1 MAIAGISS
9 SQVYVPPPRVPAAAA
24 DSAAQQQA
32 ANALQSQSS
41 RDTAGVPASDLS
53 GPAGVQDAL
62 GRVAGAQGAVQSQAK
77 TSQDQ
82 IQNAPTNSSPLT
94 AAVSVAAVVVS
105 QGSALLAYGA
115 SGAAQDYGSSL
126 PRGNSYNSIA

>member
-9 SQVYVPPPRVPAAAA
+9 SPLYPQPPRVQT

-32 ANALQSQSS
+32 ATAFQSQVG
-41 RDTAGVPASDLS
+41 RDVAGVPASDLA

-62 GRVAGAQGAVQSQAK
+62 GRVAGAQGAFQSQVK

-82 IQNAPTNSSPLT
+82 LQSASTESSPLIT
-94 AAVSVAAVVVS
+94 AVSVSAVVVA